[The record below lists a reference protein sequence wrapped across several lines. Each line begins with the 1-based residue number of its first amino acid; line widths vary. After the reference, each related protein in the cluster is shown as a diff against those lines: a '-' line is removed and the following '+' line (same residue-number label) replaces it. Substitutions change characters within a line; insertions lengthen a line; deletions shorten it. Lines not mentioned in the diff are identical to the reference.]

1 MKFHK
6 KVKNHEFVLL
16 SITTILRDTKKG
28 NLHAQLQH
36 ESISHANVYPWKKMR
51 IFMIGLNGNVNGK
64 MASIREFH
72 SFV

>member
-1 MKFHK
+1 MTFHQ

-36 ESISHANVYPWKKMR
+36 ESISHANVYPWKRKNENIYDR
-51 IFMIGLNGNVNGK
+51 PK
-64 MASIREFH
+64 WQC
-72 SFV
+72 